1 MSQWNLPLLTQLICV
16 KQFNNKIADRIS
28 LKKQY
33 GPSYANIGAVYT
45 LEPLTRAQI
54 ILIRMTPPLWVASF
68 VLYKNVNGI
77 SDRTLR
83 RISGLYKH
91 NDKLDKHIIV
101 LYSVN

>member
-33 GPSYANIGAVYT
+33 GPSYADIGAVYT

-68 VLYKNVNGI
+68 VLYEIN
-77 SDRTLR
+77 SRRT
-83 RISGLYKH
+83 IH
-91 NDKLDKHIIV
+91 TIV
-101 LYSVN
+101 LYRDFKLLQICTNYETGVA

>member
-68 VLYKNVNGI
+68 VLYKNENGI

-83 RISGLYKH
+83 
-91 NDKLDKHIIV
+91 
-101 LYSVN
+101 

>member
-28 LKKQY
+28 LKKY
-33 GPSYANIGAVYT
+33 GPSYADIGAVYT

-77 SDRTLR
+77 SDKTLR
-83 RISGLYKH
+83 WINELYKH